1 MGFASALRPRVAAWW
16 LLLCLAAGCS
26 RTIAPKPDRYVGNWE
41 DSQNHLRI
49 DRNGLGEGRVIRGRH
64 PRPFTWELGVDRI
77 TITFDGSNRPES
89 FDAHIDAQGHLV
101 VASARTEV
109 KLARVDT
116 LSAAAPDAP
125 DEDEQI
131 APDASEFRTRRK
143 FPDGER
149 VRSDDENA

>member
-1 MGFASALRPRVAAWW
+1 MGFASALRLRVAAGW
-16 LLLCLAAGCS
+16 LLLCFATGCFQ
-26 RTIAPKPDRYVGNWE
+26 TFTPKPDPYVGNWQ

-109 KLARVDT
+109 KLDRVDT
-116 LSAAAPDAP
+116 LSAAAPEAA
-125 DEDEQI
+125 DEDDQVT
-131 APDASEFRTRRK
+131 PDASEFRTRRK
-143 FPDGER
+143 LPDGER